1 MCLKHRTGRP
11 NCTSTATRNL
21 TNVTKTLCQAIES
34 MLLRVV
40 VEGPDCTSKR
50 TLFIAWHG
58 VFAPCAFRR
67 RIPGIRFQSAG
78 AGVSPCRTA
87 LRNSRLEANLSRV
100 TRFRLTF
107 KKQEQNTYDKKCS
120 NAIKVRLQGE
130 FRRGAR
136 R

>member
-1 MCLKHRTGRP
+1 MCQKHRTGRP
-11 NCTSTATRNL
+11 NCTSAATRNL

-67 RIPGIRFQSAG
+67 RIPGNRFQSTG
-78 AGVSPCRTA
+78 ASVSPCRTA

-107 KKQEQNTYDKKCS
+107 RKQEQNTYDEKCS
-120 NAIKVRLQGE
+120 NAAYLRLKVELW
-130 FRRGAR
+130 RGAR